1 MLGSIDVMPQNLE
14 KHFVTSLYVVLGL
27 LLAINVMALLSGRLL
42 SLLTLAVQFV
52 VLGAVYF
59 RKPWAYIVVKVWAVI
74 AMLAGL
80 AMWLAVL
87 LAGPKYF
94 HSVFHAVSNTLMLI
108 AGFYFFKFAKPALQP
123 VRERI

>member
-1 MLGSIDVMPQNLE
+1 
-14 KHFVTSLYVVLGL
+14 
-27 LLAINVMALLSGRLL
+27 LLSGNLL
-42 SLLTLAVQFV
+42 ALLTLAVQFV

-59 RKPWAYIVVKVWAVI
+59 RNPWAYIVVKVWAFIV
-74 AMLAGL
+74 MLSGL

-87 LAGPKYF
+87 LDGSKYF
-94 HSVFHAVSNTLMLI
+94 HSVFHAVSNTLMLF